1 MNLSTVYLQ
10 MPQSFKK
17 APPPQK
23 KGKGETPWEMT
34 KIIVLLSNERLRD
47 CKNILMPSDIGE
59 RTTNKESAKV
69 AANIGVGCSVGKRD

>member
-1 MNLSTVYLQ
+1 
-10 MPQSFKK
+10 
-17 APPPQK
+17 
-23 KGKGETPWEMT
+23 MT